1 MKKIILCGLL
11 LVTGLVSAQDIQ
23 PKLEA
28 QGKYVKATY
37 FHDNGQVQ
45 QTGYFLNGKP
55 DGLWVSFDAS
65 GKKVAAGEYTD
76 GKKAGQ
82 WLFWNDV
89 ALTEVH
95 YTDSRVALVKN
106 WKQDAVVNRN

>member
-1 MKKIILCGLL
+1 MKRIILCAVM
-11 LVTGLVSAQDIQ
+11 LVTGLVSAQEAQ

-28 QGKYVKATY
+28 QGQFVKATY

-45 QTGYFLNGKP
+45 QIGYFLNGKP
-55 DGLWVSFDAS
+55 DGQWVSFDS
-65 GKKVAAGEYTD
+65 NGKKIAAGEYVD
-76 GKKAGQ
+76 GKKSGQ

-95 YTDSRVALVKN
+95 YSDSRVAMVKN
-106 WKQDAVVNRN
+106 WKQEAIVNRN